1 MKRLTYIYCAAPL
14 ALALNNVPQ
23 LCGAWQWQLVC
34 AAALAVGLW
43 AVVWLRLYANKRL
56 RPEFSLL
63 AVLPQAAFYGLRVL
77 QQVSPE
83 AAEAFTGSRDM
94 GVIGGADGP
103 TSIVLATSPSPFW
116 SNLYFFL
123 WCGACVAGIC
133 ALLAAP
139 NEEQRPVKNDPL
151 LIAMSILT
159 IAFCLAAWAGTSPLL
174 FPLSAS

>member
-43 AVVWLRLYANKRL
+43 AVVWLRLYTNKRL

-63 AVLPQAAFYGLRVL
+63 AVLPQSAFYGLRIL

-83 AAEAFTGSRDM
+83 AAEAFTASHDVGA
-94 GVIGGADGP
+94 VGGADGP
-103 TSIVLATSPSPFW
+103 TSLVLATSSPFW

-123 WCGACVAGIC
+123 WCGACVAGVC
-133 ALLAAP
+133 ALLSAP
-139 NEEQRPVKNDPL
+139 NEEARPAKNAPL
-151 LIAMSILT
+151 FLAMCILT
-159 IAFCLAAWAGTSPLL
+159 VVFCLAAWAGTTQLL
-174 FPLSAS
+174 FPLSSS